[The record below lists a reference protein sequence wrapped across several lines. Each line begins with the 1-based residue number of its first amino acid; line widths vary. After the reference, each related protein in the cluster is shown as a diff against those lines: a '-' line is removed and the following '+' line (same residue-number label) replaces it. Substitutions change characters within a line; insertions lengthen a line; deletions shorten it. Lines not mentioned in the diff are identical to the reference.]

1 MIVASKIL
9 PDEKHLLSL
18 VALGDVHAFSAIY
31 HHYNRSIYPFVL
43 KITKSETLA
52 EEIIQEVFISVW
64 VNRTQMTQVENF
76 RAYIYTIATNKT
88 LNYFKKAV
96 AETRRILHVSAT
108 SAKVSN
114 VTEEEIFAK
123 ESESLVQAAVE
134 SLPEQ
139 RKKIYKLSRHEGL
152 THEQIADKLNISKNT
167 VKNQLVEALK
177 FIRHYL
183 NKNNEI
189 PLAITFMIVKSLK

>member
-18 VALGDVHAFSAIY
+18 VAQGDVNAFSAIY

-64 VNRTQMTQVENF
+64 VNRTQMAQVENF

-96 AETRRILHVSAT
+96 AETRRILQVSAT

-152 THEQIADKLNISKNT
+152 THDQIAEKLNISKNT

-183 NKNNEI
+183 NRNNEI

>member
-18 VALGDVHAFSAIY
+18 VALGDVNAFSAVY
-31 HHYNRSIYPFVL
+31 HHYNRVIYPFVL
-43 KITKSETLA
+43 KIAKSETLA

-64 VNRTQMTQVENF
+64 INRAHMPNVENF

-96 AETRRILHVSAT
+96 AETRRILQVSST
-108 SAKVSN
+108 GPQVSN

-123 ESESLVQAAVE
+123 ESELLVQAAVE

-152 THEQIADKLNISKNT
+152 THEQIAERLNISKNT

-183 NKNNEI
+183 NRNNEI